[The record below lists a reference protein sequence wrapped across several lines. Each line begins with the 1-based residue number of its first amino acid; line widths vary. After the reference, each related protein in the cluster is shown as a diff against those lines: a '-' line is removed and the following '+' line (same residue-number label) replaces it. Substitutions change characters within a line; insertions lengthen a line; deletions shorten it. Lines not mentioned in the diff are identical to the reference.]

1 MNDAKLKDCFG
12 QSLGIPVGQVTDG
25 LAYNA
30 IKSPPVLTRS
40 SKGVVLGERE
50 APIRQAPGR

>member
-1 MNDAKLKDCFG
+1 MNDAELEDCYS
-12 QSLGIPVGQVTDG
+12 QSLGMPVGQITDG
-25 LAYNA
+25 LAFNA